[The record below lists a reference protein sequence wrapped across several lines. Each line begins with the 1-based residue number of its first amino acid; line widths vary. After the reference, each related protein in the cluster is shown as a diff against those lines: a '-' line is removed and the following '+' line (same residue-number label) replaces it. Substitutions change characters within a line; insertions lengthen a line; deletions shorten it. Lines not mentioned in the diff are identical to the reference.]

1 MQTVLET
8 FKDISASYKP
18 YLERKK
24 KKRNVNLNSYVKI
37 KYLSTQKKTV

>member
-24 KKRNVNLNSYVKI
+24 KK
-37 KYLSTQKKTV
+37 KKCKS